1 MSIKDKIKNITPEM
15 IEWRHAIHERPEV
28 AYQEEKTSL
37 FISNKLS
44 EFDIEVH
51 KGIGKTGIVGV
62 IHGKENKGPKKSI
75 GIRADIDALP
85 MTEKTNLPYAS
96 KNEGSMHA
104 CGHDGHT
111 TMLLGAA
118 KYLSETRNF
127 HGTVYCIF
135 QPAEEGGNAGA
146 KAMINDGLFK
156 KFKINSVW
164 GIHNWPGIPVG
175 EAVIHEG
182 FAMAGGDIIVIEVK
196 GKGGHAAQPQHAND
210 PMVAAG
216 LTITALQSLISRQLD
231 PFKSAVLS
239 ITKIEGGSAFNVIP
253 DIVTIGGTLR
263 STDQKN
269 RNMMLDK
276 IKKVVSNAC
285 AISNCEVNIE
295 IRPGYPPTINNKE
308 CAKLASKIFKK
319 TYGENSINLN
329 ETPTMGSEDFSYM
342 LDEKPGAYI
351 WLGAGANSE
360 KLHSPFY
367 DFNDELLPVG
377 AQYWSDLAENVLVEQ
392 SS

>member
-1 MSIKDKIKNITPEM
+1 MCIRDS
-15 IEWRHAIHERPEV
+15 
-28 AYQEEKTSL
+28 
-37 FISNKLS
+37 
-44 EFDIEVH
+44 
-51 KGIGKTGIVGV
+51 GKTGV
-62 IHGKENKGPKKSI
+62 IGIIQGKKHKGQEKSI
-75 GIRADIDALP
+75 AIRADMDALP
-85 MTEKTNLPYAS
+85 MTEKTNLPYSS
-96 KNEGSMHA
+96 KNEGAMHA
-104 CGHDGHT
+104 CGHDGHS

-118 KYLSETRNF
+118 KYLSETKNF
-127 HGTVYCIF
+127 YGKVYCVF

-146 KAMINDGLFK
+146 KAMIDDGLFK
-156 KFKINSVW
+156 KFKIDSVW

-196 GKGGHAAQPQHAND
+196 GKGGHAAQPQYAND

-239 ITKIEGGSAFNVIP
+239 ITKIAGGSAFNVIP
-253 DIVTIGGTLR
+253 DTVTIGGTLR

-269 RNMMLDK
+269 RNEMLDK
-276 IKKVVSNAC
+276 IKKVASNSC

-295 IRPGYPPTINNKE
+295 IRPGYPPTINNME

-319 TYGENSINLN
+319 TFGDNSINLK
-329 ETPTMGSEDFSYM
+329 ESPTMGSEDFSYM
-342 LDEKPGAYI
+342 LEEKPGAYI
-351 WLGAGANSE
+351 WLGAGASSE

-367 DFNDELLPVG
+367 DFNDELLPIGV
-377 AQYWSDLAENVLVEQ
+377 QYWTDLAENILVE
-392 SS
+392 

>member
-1 MSIKDKIKNITPEM
+1 MNIKQKIKDIIPEM
-15 IEWRHAIHERPEV
+15 TEWRHLIHEKPEI
-28 AYQEEKTSL
+28 AYQEKVTSK
-37 FISNKLS
+37 FIAKKLKDFGVEVIE
-44 EFDIEVH
+44 EF
-51 KGIGKTGIVGV
+51 GKTGVVG
-62 IHGKENKGPKKSI
+62 IIQGKKNKGQEKSI
-75 GIRADIDALP
+75 AIRADMDALP
-85 MTEKTNLPYAS
+85 MIEKTNLPYSS
-96 KNEGSMHA
+96 KNEGAMHA
-104 CGHDGHT
+104 CGHDGHS

-118 KYLSETRNF
+118 KYLSETKNF
-127 HGTVYCIF
+127 YGKVYCVF

-156 KFKINSVW
+156 KFKIDSVW

-182 FAMAGGDIIVIEVK
+182 FAMAGGDIIVFEVK
-196 GKGGHAAQPQHAND
+196 GKGGHAAQPQYSND

-253 DIVTIGGTLR
+253 DTVTIGGTLR

-269 RNMMLDK
+269 RNMMLEK
-276 IKKVVSNAC
+276 IKKVAANAC
-285 AISNCEVNIE
+285 AISNCEVNVE

-319 TYGENSINLN
+319 TYGENSINLK

-342 LDEKPGAYI
+342 LEEKPGAYI

-360 KLHSPFY
+360 KLHSPYY
-367 DFNDELLPVG
+367 DFNDELLPIG
-377 AQYWSDLAENVLVEQ
+377 AQYWTDLAENILVE
-392 SS
+392 

>member
-1 MSIKDKIKNITPEM
+1 MNIKQKIKDIVPEM
-15 IEWRHAIHERPEV
+15 TEWRRQIHEKPEI
-28 AYQEEKTSL
+28 AYQEKVTSK
-37 FISNKLS
+37 FIANKLKD
-44 EFDIEVH
+44 FGIEV
-51 KGIGKTGIVGV
+51 IEEFGKTGVVG
-62 IHGKENKGPKKSI
+62 IIQGKENKGQEKSI
-75 GIRADIDALP
+75 AIRADMDALP
-85 MTEKTNLPYAS
+85 MIEKTNLPYSS
-96 KNEGSMHA
+96 KNEGAMHA
-104 CGHDGHT
+104 CGHDGHS

-118 KYLSETRNF
+118 KYLSETKNF
-127 HGTVYCIF
+127 YGKVYCVF

-156 KFKINSVW
+156 KFKIDSVW
-164 GIHNWPGIPVG
+164 GAHNWPGVPVG

-210 PMVAAG
+210 PMVASG

-253 DIVTIGGTLR
+253 DTVTIGGTLR

-269 RNMMLDK
+269 RNEMLDK
-276 IKKVVSNAC
+276 IKKVASNTC
-285 AISNCEVNIE
+285 AISNCELNIE

-319 TYGENSINLN
+319 TFGDNSINLK

-342 LDEKPGAYI
+342 LEEKPGAYI
-351 WLGAGANSE
+351 WLGAGASSE

-367 DFNDELLPVG
+367 DFNDELLPIG
-377 AQYWSDLAENVLVEQ
+377 AQYWTDLAENILVE
-392 SS
+392 

>member
-1 MSIKDKIKNITPEM
+1 MNIKQKIKDIVPEM
-15 IEWRHAIHERPEV
+15 TEWRRQIHEKPEI
-28 AYQEEKTSL
+28 AYQEKVTSK
-37 FISNKLS
+37 FIANKLKD
-44 EFDIEVH
+44 FGIEV
-51 KGIGKTGIVGV
+51 IEEFGKTGVVG
-62 IHGKENKGPKKSI
+62 IIQGKENKGQEKSI
-75 GIRADIDALP
+75 AIRADMDALP
-85 MTEKTNLPYAS
+85 MTEKTNLPYSS
-96 KNEGSMHA
+96 KNEGAMHA
-104 CGHDGHT
+104 CGHDGHS

-118 KYLSETRNF
+118 KYLSETKNF
-127 HGTVYCIF
+127 YGKVYCVF

-196 GKGGHAAQPQHAND
+196 GKGGHAAQPQYAND
-210 PMVAAG
+210 SMVAAG

-253 DIVTIGGTLR
+253 DTVTIGGTLR

-269 RNMMLDK
+269 RNEMLDK
-276 IKKVVSNAC
+276 IKKVASNSC
-285 AISNCEVNIE
+285 AISNCEVSIE

-319 TYGENSINLN
+319 TFGDNSINLK

-342 LDEKPGAYI
+342 LEEKPGAYI

-367 DFNDELLPVG
+367 DFNDELLPIG
-377 AQYWSDLAENVLVEQ
+377 AQYWTDLAENILVE
-392 SS
+392 

>member
-1 MSIKDKIKNITPEM
+1 MNIKRKIKDIVPEM
-15 IEWRHAIHERPEV
+15 TEWRRQIHEKPEI
-28 AYQEEKTSL
+28 AYQEKVTSK
-37 FISNKLS
+37 FIANKLKD
-44 EFDIEVH
+44 FGIEV
-51 KGIGKTGIVGV
+51 IEEFGKTGV
-62 IHGKENKGPKKSI
+62 IGIIQGKENKGQEKSI
-75 GIRADIDALP
+75 AIRADMDALP
-85 MTEKTNLPYAS
+85 MTEKTNLPYSS
-96 KNEGSMHA
+96 KNEGAMHA
-104 CGHDGHT
+104 CGHDGHS

-118 KYLSETRNF
+118 KYLSETKNF
-127 HGTVYCIF
+127 YGKVYCVF

-156 KFKINSVW
+156 KFKIDSVW

-196 GKGGHAAQPQHAND
+196 GKGGHAAQPQYAND

-253 DIVTIGGTLR
+253 DTVTIGGTLR

-269 RNMMLDK
+269 RNEMLDK
-276 IKKVVSNAC
+276 IKKVASNTC
-285 AISNCEVNIE
+285 AISNCELNIE

-319 TYGENSINLN
+319 TFGDNSINLK

-342 LDEKPGAYI
+342 LEEKPGAYI
-351 WLGAGANSE
+351 WLGAGESSE

-367 DFNDELLPVG
+367 DFNDELLPIG
-377 AQYWSDLAENVLVEQ
+377 AQYWTDLAENILVE
-392 SS
+392 

>member
-1 MSIKDKIKNITPEM
+1 MNIKQKIKDIVPEM
-15 IEWRHAIHERPEV
+15 TEWRRQIHENPEI
-28 AYQEEKTSL
+28 AYQEKVTSK
-37 FISNKLS
+37 FIANKLKDFGLEVID
-44 EFDIEVH
+44 EFGETGVV
-51 KGIGKTGIVGV
+51 GIIQ
-62 IHGKENKGPKKSI
+62 GKENKGQEKSI
-75 GIRADIDALP
+75 ALRADMDALP
-85 MTEKTNLPYAS
+85 MTEKTNLPYSS
-96 KNEGSMHA
+96 KNEGAMHA
-104 CGHDGHT
+104 CGHDGHS

-118 KYLSETRNF
+118 KYLSETKNF
-127 HGTVYCIF
+127 YGKVYCVF

-146 KAMINDGLFK
+146 KAMIDDGLFK
-156 KFKINSVW
+156 KFKIDSVW

-182 FAMAGGDIIVIEVK
+182 FAMAGGDIIVIKVK
-196 GKGGHAAQPQHAND
+196 GKGGHAAQPQYAND

-253 DIVTIGGTLR
+253 DTVTIGGTLR

-269 RNMMLDK
+269 RNEMLDK
-276 IKKVVSNAC
+276 IKKVASNSC
-285 AISNCEVNIE
+285 AISNCEVSIE

-308 CAKLASKIFKK
+308 CAKIASKIFKK
-319 TYGENSINLN
+319 TYGDNSINLK

-342 LDEKPGAYI
+342 LEKKPGAYI

-367 DFNDELLPVG
+367 DFNDELLPIG
-377 AQYWSDLAENVLVEQ
+377 AQYWTDLAENILVE
-392 SS
+392 

>member
-1 MSIKDKIKNITPEM
+1 MNFKQKIKDIVPEM
-15 IEWRHAIHERPEV
+15 TEWRRQIHEKPEI
-28 AYQEEKTSL
+28 AYQEKVTSK
-37 FISNKLS
+37 FIANKLKD
-44 EFDIEVH
+44 FGIEV
-51 KGIGKTGIVGV
+51 IEEFGKTGVVG
-62 IHGKENKGPKKSI
+62 IIQGKENKGEEKSI
-75 GIRADIDALP
+75 AIRADMDALP
-85 MTEKTNLPYAS
+85 MTEKTNLPYSS
-96 KNEGSMHA
+96 KNEGAMHA
-104 CGHDGHT
+104 CGHDGHS

-118 KYLSETRNF
+118 KYLSETKNF
-127 HGTVYCIF
+127 YGKVYCVF

-156 KFKINSVW
+156 KFKIDSVW

-196 GKGGHAAQPQHAND
+196 GKGGHAAQPQYAND

-253 DIVTIGGTLR
+253 DTVTIGGTLR

-269 RNMMLDK
+269 RNEMLDK
-276 IKKVVSNAC
+276 IKKIASNTC

-319 TYGENSINLN
+319 TFGDNSINLK

-342 LDEKPGAYI
+342 LEEKPGAYI
-351 WLGAGANSE
+351 WLGAGESSE

-367 DFNDELLPVG
+367 DFNDELLPIG
-377 AQYWSDLAENVLVEQ
+377 AQYWTDLAENILVE
-392 SS
+392 

>member
-1 MSIKDKIKNITPEM
+1 MNIKQKIKDIVPEM
-15 IEWRHAIHERPEV
+15 TEWRRQIHENPEI
-28 AYQEEKTSL
+28 AYQEKVTSK
-37 FISNKLS
+37 FIANKLKD
-44 EFDIEVH
+44 FGIEV
-51 KGIGKTGIVGV
+51 IEEFGKTGVVG
-62 IHGKENKGPKKSI
+62 IIQGKENKGQEKSI
-75 GIRADIDALP
+75 AIRADMDALP
-85 MTEKTNLPYAS
+85 MTEKTNLPYSS
-96 KNEGSMHA
+96 KNEGAMHA
-104 CGHDGHT
+104 CGHDGHS

-118 KYLSETRNF
+118 KYLSETKNF
-127 HGTVYCIF
+127 YGKVYCVF

-156 KFKINSVW
+156 KFKIDSVW

-196 GKGGHAAQPQHAND
+196 GKGGHAAQPQYAND

-253 DIVTIGGTLR
+253 DTVTIGGTLR

-269 RNMMLDK
+269 RNEMLDK
-276 IKKVVSNAC
+276 IKKVASNTC
-285 AISNCEVNIE
+285 AISNCELNIE

-319 TYGENSINLN
+319 TFGDNSINLK

-342 LDEKPGAYI
+342 LEEKPGAYI
-351 WLGAGANSE
+351 WLGAGESSE

-367 DFNDELLPVG
+367 DFNDELLPIG
-377 AQYWSDLAENVLVEQ
+377 AQYWTDLAENILVE
-392 SS
+392 

>member
-1 MSIKDKIKNITPEM
+1 MNIKQKIKDIVPEM
-15 IEWRHAIHERPEV
+15 MEWRRQIHEKPEI
-28 AYQEEKTSL
+28 AYQEKVTSK
-37 FISNKLS
+37 FIANKLKDFGVEVIE
-44 EFDIEVH
+44 EF
-51 KGIGKTGIVGV
+51 GKTGVVG
-62 IHGKENKGPKKSI
+62 IIQGKENKGQEKSI
-75 GIRADIDALP
+75 AIRADMDALP
-85 MTEKTNLPYAS
+85 MTEKTNLPYSS
-96 KNEGSMHA
+96 KNEGAMHA
-104 CGHDGHT
+104 CGHDGHS

-118 KYLSETRNF
+118 KYLSETKNF
-127 HGTVYCIF
+127 YGKVYCVF

-156 KFKINSVW
+156 KFKIDSVW

-253 DIVTIGGTLR
+253 DTVTIGGTLR

-269 RNMMLDK
+269 RNMMLEK
-276 IKKVVSNAC
+276 IKKVAANAC
-285 AISNCEVNIE
+285 AISNCEVNVE

-319 TYGENSINLN
+319 TYGENSINLK

-342 LDEKPGAYI
+342 LEEKPGAYI
-351 WLGAGANSE
+351 WLGAGASSE

-367 DFNDELLPVG
+367 DFNDELLPIG
-377 AQYWSDLAENVLVEQ
+377 AQYWTDLAENILVE
-392 SS
+392 

>member
-1 MSIKDKIKNITPEM
+1 MNIKQKIKDIVPEM
-15 IEWRHAIHERPEV
+15 TEWRRQIHEKPEI
-28 AYQEEKTSL
+28 AYQEKVTSK
-37 FISNKLS
+37 FIANKLKD
-44 EFDIEVH
+44 FGIEV
-51 KGIGKTGIVGV
+51 IEEFGKTGVVG
-62 IHGKENKGPKKSI
+62 IIQGKENKGQEKSI
-75 GIRADIDALP
+75 AIRADMDALP
-85 MTEKTNLPYAS
+85 MTEKTNLPYSS
-96 KNEGSMHA
+96 KNEGAMHA
-104 CGHDGHT
+104 CGHDGHS

-118 KYLSETRNF
+118 KYLSETKNF
-127 HGTVYCIF
+127 YGKVYCVF

-156 KFKINSVW
+156 KFKIDSVW
-164 GIHNWPGIPVG
+164 GAHNWPGVPVG

-196 GKGGHAAQPQHAND
+196 GKGGHAAQPQHSND

-276 IKKVVSNAC
+276 IKNVVSNAC

-342 LDEKPGAYI
+342 LEEKPGAYI
-351 WLGAGANSE
+351 WLGSGENSE

-377 AQYWSDLAENVLVEQ
+377 AQYWSDLAENILVE
-392 SS
+392 

>member
-1 MSIKDKIKNITPEM
+1 MNIKKKIKDIVPEM
-15 IEWRHAIHERPEV
+15 MEWRRQIHEKPEI
-28 AYQEEKTSL
+28 AYQEKVTSK
-37 FISNKLS
+37 FIANKLKDFGLEVIE
-44 EFDIEVH
+44 EFGETGVV
-51 KGIGKTGIVGV
+51 GIIQ
-62 IHGKENKGPKKSI
+62 GKENKGQEKSI
-75 GIRADIDALP
+75 AIRADMDALP
-85 MTEKTNLPYAS
+85 MTEKTNLPYSS
-96 KNEGSMHA
+96 KNEGAMHA
-104 CGHDGHT
+104 CGHDGHS

-118 KYLSETRNF
+118 KYLSETKNF
-127 HGTVYCIF
+127 YGKVYCVF

-156 KFKINSVW
+156 KFKIDSVW

-175 EAVIHEG
+175 QAVIHEG

-196 GKGGHAAQPQHAND
+196 GKGGHAAQPQYAND

-253 DIVTIGGTLR
+253 DTVTIGGTLR

-269 RNMMLDK
+269 RNEMLDK
-276 IKKVVSNAC
+276 IKKVASNTC

-319 TYGENSINLN
+319 TFGDNSINLK

-342 LDEKPGAYI
+342 LEEKPGAYI
-351 WLGAGANSE
+351 WLGAGASSE

-367 DFNDELLPVG
+367 DFNDELLPIG
-377 AQYWSDLAENVLVEQ
+377 AQYWTDLAENILVEQ

>member
-1 MSIKDKIKNITPEM
+1 MNIKQKIKDIVPEM
-15 IEWRHAIHERPEV
+15 TEWRRQIHEKPEI
-28 AYQEEKTSL
+28 AYQEKVTSK
-37 FISNKLS
+37 FIANKLKD
-44 EFDIEVH
+44 FGIEV
-51 KGIGKTGIVGV
+51 IEEFGKTGVVG
-62 IHGKENKGPKKSI
+62 IIQGKENKGQEKSI
-75 GIRADIDALP
+75 AIRADMDALP
-85 MTEKTNLPYAS
+85 MTEKTNLPYSS
-96 KNEGSMHA
+96 KNEGAMHA
-104 CGHDGHT
+104 CGHDGHS

-118 KYLSETRNF
+118 KYLSETKNF
-127 HGTVYCIF
+127 YGKVYCVF

-156 KFKINSVW
+156 KFKIDSVW

-196 GKGGHAAQPQHAND
+196 GKGGHAAQPQYAND

-253 DIVTIGGTLR
+253 DTVTIGGTLR

-269 RNMMLDK
+269 RNEMLDK
-276 IKKVVSNAC
+276 IKKVASNTC
-285 AISNCEVNIE
+285 AISNCELNIE

-319 TYGENSINLN
+319 TFGDNSINLK

-342 LDEKPGAYI
+342 LEEKPGAYI

-367 DFNDELLPVG
+367 DFNDELLPIG
-377 AQYWSDLAENVLVEQ
+377 AQYWTDLAENILVE
-392 SS
+392 

>member
-1 MSIKDKIKNITPEM
+1 MNIKQKIKDIVPEM
-15 IEWRHAIHERPEV
+15 TEWRRQIHEKPEI
-28 AYQEEKTSL
+28 AYQEKVTSK
-37 FISNKLS
+37 FIANKLKD
-44 EFDIEVH
+44 FGIEV
-51 KGIGKTGIVGV
+51 IEEFGKTGVVG
-62 IHGKENKGPKKSI
+62 IIQGKENKGQEKSI
-75 GIRADIDALP
+75 AIRADMDALP
-85 MTEKTNLPYAS
+85 MTEKTNLSYSS
-96 KNEGSMHA
+96 KNEGAMHA
-104 CGHDGHT
+104 CGHDGHS

-118 KYLSETRNF
+118 KYLSETKNF
-127 HGTVYCIF
+127 YGKVYCVF

-156 KFKINSVW
+156 KFKIDSVW

-196 GKGGHAAQPQHAND
+196 GKGGHAAQPQYAND

-253 DIVTIGGTLR
+253 DTVTIGGTLR

-269 RNMMLDK
+269 RNEMLDK
-276 IKKVVSNAC
+276 IKKVASNTC
-285 AISNCEVNIE
+285 AISNCELNIE

-319 TYGENSINLN
+319 TFGDNSINLK

-342 LDEKPGAYI
+342 LEEKPGAYI

-367 DFNDELLPVG
+367 DFNDELLPIG
-377 AQYWSDLAENVLVEQ
+377 AQYWTDLAENILVE
-392 SS
+392 

>member
-1 MSIKDKIKNITPEM
+1 MNILPEIDKISNELKKIFKDLHRHPELGF
-15 IEWRHAIHERPEV
+15 EEV
-28 AYQEEKTSL
+28 RTSEIVKKRL
-37 FISNKLS
+37 QDFGVDEIYTN
-44 EFDIEVH
+44 
-51 KGIGKTGIVGV
+51 IGKTGVVAV
-62 IHGKENKGPKKSI
+62 INGKQKGANQI
-75 GIRADIDALP
+75 GLRADMDALP
-85 MTEKTNLPYAS
+85 IEETTNLDYAS
-96 KNEGSMHA
+96 KNPGKMHA
-104 CGHDGHT
+104 CGHDGHS

-118 KYLSETRNF
+118 KYLSETKNF
-127 HGTVYCIF
+127 YGKVYCVF

-156 KFKINSVW
+156 KFKIDSVW

-182 FAMAGGDIIVIEVK
+182 FAMAGGDIIVFEVK
-196 GKGGHAAQPQHAND
+196 GKGGHAAQPQYSND

-253 DIVTIGGTLR
+253 DTVTIGATLR

-269 RNMMLDK
+269 RNMMLEK
-276 IKKVVSNAC
+276 IKKVAANAC
-285 AISNCEVNIE
+285 AISNCEVNVE

-319 TYGENSINLN
+319 TYGENSINLK

-342 LDEKPGAYI
+342 LEEKPGAYI

-360 KLHSPFY
+360 KLHSPYY
-367 DFNDELLPVG
+367 DFNDELLPIG
-377 AQYWSDLAENVLVEQ
+377 AQYWTDLAENILVE
-392 SS
+392 

>member
-1 MSIKDKIKNITPEM
+1 MNIKQKIKDIVPEM
-15 IEWRHAIHERPEV
+15 TEWRQQIHEKPEI
-28 AYQEEKTSL
+28 AYQEKVTSK
-37 FISNKLS
+37 FIANKLKD
-44 EFDIEVH
+44 FGIEV
-51 KGIGKTGIVGV
+51 IEEFGKTGVVG
-62 IHGKENKGPKKSI
+62 IIQGKENKGQEKSI
-75 GIRADIDALP
+75 AIRADMDALP
-85 MTEKTNLPYAS
+85 MTEKTNLPYSS
-96 KNEGSMHA
+96 KNEEAMHA
-104 CGHDGHT
+104 CGHDGHS

-118 KYLSETRNF
+118 KYLSETKNF
-127 HGTVYCIF
+127 YGKVYCVF

-156 KFKINSVW
+156 KFKIDSVW

-196 GKGGHAAQPQHAND
+196 GKGGHAAQPQYAND
-210 PMVAAG
+210 PLVAAG

-253 DIVTIGGTLR
+253 DTVTIGGTLR

-269 RNMMLDK
+269 RNEMLDK
-276 IKKVVSNAC
+276 IKKVASNSC
-285 AISNCEVNIE
+285 AISNCELNIE

-319 TYGENSINLN
+319 TFGDNSINLN

-342 LDEKPGAYI
+342 LEEKPGAYI
-351 WLGAGANSE
+351 WLGAGENSE

-367 DFNDELLPVG
+367 DFNDKLLPIG
-377 AQYWSDLAENVLVEQ
+377 AQYWTDLAENILVE
-392 SS
+392 

>member
-1 MSIKDKIKNITPEM
+1 MNIKQKIKDIVPEM
-15 IEWRHAIHERPEV
+15 TEWRQQIHEKPEI
-28 AYQEEKTSL
+28 AYQEKVTSK
-37 FISNKLS
+37 FIANKLKD
-44 EFDIEVH
+44 FGIEV
-51 KGIGKTGIVGV
+51 IEEFGKTGVVG
-62 IHGKENKGPKKSI
+62 IIQGKENKGQEKSI
-75 GIRADIDALP
+75 AIRADMDALP
-85 MTEKTNLPYAS
+85 MTEKTNLPYSS
-96 KNEGSMHA
+96 KNEGAMHA
-104 CGHDGHT
+104 CGHDGHS

-118 KYLSETRNF
+118 KYLSETKNF
-127 HGTVYCIF
+127 YGKVYCVF

-146 KAMINDGLFK
+146 KAMIDDGLFK
-156 KFKINSVW
+156 KFKIDSVW

-196 GKGGHAAQPQHAND
+196 GKGGHAAQPQYAND

-253 DIVTIGGTLR
+253 DTVTIGGTLR

-269 RNMMLDK
+269 RNEMLDK
-276 IKKVVSNAC
+276 IKKVASNTC

-319 TYGENSINLN
+319 TFGDNSINLK

-342 LDEKPGAYI
+342 LEEKPGAYI
-351 WLGAGANSE
+351 WLGAGASSE

-367 DFNDELLPVG
+367 DFNDELLPIG
-377 AQYWSDLAENVLVEQ
+377 AQYWTDLAENILVEQ